1 MNITTNYNLP
11 QWEAK
16 DRVTRES
23 VNDAMSSIDSALA
36 AGASPWVKVAEATLD
51 ADAEPATFTFD
62 AFDASDYA
70 LLLVPEIRSTSG
82 NERLGFFLNGRN
94 GRVNTDG
101 EFGNAACST
110 RPIGSLTF
118 ITPVGGISFLLY
130 RADRCGEYLNFS
142 VAALFLQRNERH
154 QQHRGRQQHRHG
166 TGGQPHS
173 HLRAEKVKKR
183 RKKAPEGAFFVVC
196 QGRGSG

>member
-1 MNITTNYNLP
+1 MNTTTNYNLP

-23 VNDAMSSIDSALA
+23 VNDAMSSIDGALA

-70 LLLVPEIRSTSG
+70 LLLLVPEIRSTSG
-82 NERLGFFLNGRN
+82 NDRLGFFLNGRN

-118 ITPVGGISFLLY
+118 ITPVGGYLSSYTVLIGVENTSTFQSLRYSYNETNVISSIE
-130 RADRCGEYLNFS
+130 ATSNT
-142 VAALFLQRNERH
+142 
-154 QQHRGRQQHRHG
+154 G
-166 TGGQPHS
+166 TVQAGSRIRIYG
-173 HLRAEKVKKR
+173 LKK
-183 RKKAPEGAFFVVC
+183 
-196 QGRGSG
+196 